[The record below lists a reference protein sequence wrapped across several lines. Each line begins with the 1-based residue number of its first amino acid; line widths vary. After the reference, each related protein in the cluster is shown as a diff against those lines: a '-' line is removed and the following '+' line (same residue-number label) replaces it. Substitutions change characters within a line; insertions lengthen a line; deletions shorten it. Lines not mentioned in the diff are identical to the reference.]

1 MAIYNIPTRNSWAI
15 RTRTMENERHY
26 IYNLVPTIYLF
37 LIKLSV
43 RLRKREQC
51 SKEAGPVC
59 EYCKSLEP
67 AVAAISSN

>member
-26 IYNLVPTIYLF
+26 IYYLVPTIYLF
-37 LIKLSV
+37 LIKLSE
-43 RLRKREQC
+43 KEREKC
-51 SKEAGPVC
+51 SKDAGQVC

-67 AVAAISSN
+67 VVAAISSI

>member
-15 RTRTMENERHY
+15 RTHTMENVERHY
-26 IYNLVPTIYLF
+26 IYYLPTIYLL
-37 LIKLSV
+37 LIQLSV
-43 RLRKREQC
+43 RVRKREQC
-51 SKEAGPVC
+51 SKEAGLVC